1 MNTWRMR
8 NVRVVNYCYA
18 LLLLKLILIV
28 LNALY
33 MYLGG
38 IVPII
43 LLALLCSLS
52 AVYLITNFS
61 LSLSFFLSL
70 SFSFFLVMHQ
80 NMLCLINLYLY
91 IFICF
96 LGEFFVFQQIS

>member
-18 LLLLKLILIV
+18 LLLLLLKLILIV
-28 LNALY
+28 WNALY

-43 LLALLCSLS
+43 LLTLLCEHS
-52 AVYLITNFS
+52 AVYLINNFSFS
-61 LSLSFFLSL
+61 LSLSFS
-70 SFSFFLVMHQ
+70 FLVMHQ
-80 NMLCLINLYLY
+80 NTLY
-91 IFICF
+91 
-96 LGEFFVFQQIS
+96 